1 MNDSELESRLK
12 SVRVPERTGDYW
24 DDFPAR
30 VRVQLR
36 REQTDFAPHSAPRSA
51 WRARLKLASTFAMA
65 VGLIWV
71 GERFH
76 PLATTSAAIT
86 RHTVAL
92 RAEMARLEQGMSLV
106 AFNPHGMGY
115 LIAETN

>member
-24 DDFPAR
+24 DDFPGR

-36 REQTDFAPHSAPRSA
+36 REQIDSAPRSA

-65 VGLIWV
+65 IGLMWF

-86 RHTVAL
+86 RHTVTL
-92 RAEMARLEQGMSLV
+92 RAEMARLEQGLNLV